1 MTKEEALKILEIT
14 ERRVTNE
21 VIKKRYR
28 QMALKYHPDKNKQD
42 DAAEK
47 FHQIHEA
54 YTFLLNE
61 KPDFNYTT
69 ILSSFLSNIF
79 TEEVQEKLLTAI
91 IHKILKLCTKSALFF
106 VRKIDKDVL
115 EKILVIMD
123 NYKDVLNISDTL
135 LENVRNILEE
145 KRKNDK
151 QITLHPFI
159 DDLFE
164 CNLYK
169 LSFNEEKY
177 IVPLWHHHLMF
188 DIDDGNLYVDCI
200 PILPD
205 NISIDQNNN
214 ILVGFSMPLQ
224 EIWKVDSIIIPIGK
238 QNITISRKDLKMVHK
253 QTFSLDKQGIPRINF
268 DNLFDIS
275 KKGSILIE
283 IEITN
288 LT

>member
-169 LSFNEEKY
+169 LSFNEENY
-177 IVPLWHHHLMF
+177 IVPLWWDF
-188 DIDDGNLYVDCI
+188 
-200 PILPD
+200 
-205 NISIDQNNN
+205 
-214 ILVGFSMPLQ
+214 
-224 EIWKVDSIIIPIGK
+224 
-238 QNITISRKDLKMVHK
+238 
-253 QTFSLDKQGIPRINF
+253 
-268 DNLFDIS
+268 
-275 KKGSILIE
+275 
-283 IEITN
+283 
-288 LT
+288 